1 MTATVVKMTMQWL
14 VPLGQSRSITDA
26 LHQLMIA
33 ARANHG
39 CVGCC
44 LSTDVSA
51 HVDVRYT
58 EEWADE
64 AVLREELRSD
74 RFARLASLLE
84 SSSSQPFVEF
94 TLPDGTRGLDYAE
107 EVRAA
112 PGEY

>member
-1 MTATVVKMTMQWL
+1 MTATAVKMTLQWL

-33 ARANHG
+33 ARANRG

-44 LSTDVSA
+44 LSTDVGA
-51 HVDVRYT
+51 QVDVRYT
-58 EEWADE
+58 EEWVDE
-64 AVLREELRSD
+64 AVLRYELRSD

-84 SSSSQPFVEF
+84 SSIRTPIVEF
-94 TLPDGTRGLDYAE
+94 ALPGGSRGLDYAE

-112 PGEY
+112 PAD